1 MFLRILLFIILMNS
15 SACAEELSSNLLGYL
30 RIGGDDS
37 EISASPQNYPCQRD
51 SFSLPPDWRLGD
63 EIDLV
68 YLRTNVC
75 NSFILRGL
83 SMQIVEGRTSVYNE
97 EDGILSLFQFRILL
111 DAPVWFSLRNGR
123 ASRIESISYISKSVK
138 VSPEEFQ
145 KILFPLDLSD
155 CSSERFQI
163 NYQNRAPKRLCVE
176 KRFLPHSYFP
186 KGDVFKGIDLLSLI
200 SIEED
205 SGYSAEILQVP
216 FSRKERFNPPEN
228 FWIKLEDDF
237 REIIKNT
244 ELEEWKLIGF
254 KTVADGK
261 TDILMNLSTIFS
273 FDPSKGKVLT
283 QPFFPA
289 NLQRQQAADF
299 GSFFALEGLLSYW
312 EQISLNDFRVDYFH
326 FILKKYKEE
335 LESDDKK

>member
-1 MFLRILLFIILMNS
+1 
-15 SACAEELSSNLLGYL
+15 
-30 RIGGDDS
+30 
-37 EISASPQNYPCQRD
+37 
-51 SFSLPPDWRLGD
+51 
-63 EIDLV
+63 
-68 YLRTNVC
+68 
-75 NSFILRGL
+75 
-83 SMQIVEGRTSVYNE
+83 MQIVEGRTSVYNE

-123 ASRIESISYISKSVK
+123 LSRIESISYISKSVK

-145 KILFPLDLSD
+145 KILSPLDLSD